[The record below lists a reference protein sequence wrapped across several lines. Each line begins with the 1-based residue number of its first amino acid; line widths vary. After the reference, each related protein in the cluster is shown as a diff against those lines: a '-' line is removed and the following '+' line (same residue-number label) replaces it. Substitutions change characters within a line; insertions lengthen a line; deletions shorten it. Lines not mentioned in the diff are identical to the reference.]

1 MRWFEYVEGA
11 PGDTVKLATNATT
24 RRALWR
30 WRDLWWAATTGT
42 GSRPALWPACST
54 TTTAA
59 TAKPAKV
66 EDHDG
71 MIVLRP
77 TAKSKQR
84 FSKSRASS
92 TSSTHAGNFAFAKP
106 LAMKLK
112 KKTALLRLA
121 PSQALLL
128 LPPSQAQL
136 LAPPDRR
143 RHFTTRMTATSSC
156 SYWYQNRLSSSSYL
170 SWRRSMYELFKK
182 PFSSSPSLPS
192 SF

>member
-1 MRWFEYVEGA
+1 MWNPTYKHPPQQRTSKVPNRRGICCFRIKDLSGSAWQVRWFEYVEGA

-77 TAKSKQR
+77 DSKVE
-84 FSKSRASS
+84 A
-92 TSSTHAGNFAFAKP
+92 AI
-106 LAMKLK
+106 LK
-112 KKTALLRLA
+112 KPCKQHLLD
-121 PSQALLL
+121 S
-128 LPPSQAQL
+128 
-136 LAPPDRR
+136 RR
-143 RHFTTRMTATSSC
+143 KLCLCKATCYEVEEEEDCLTATC
-156 SYWYQNRLSSSSYL
+156 SIAGSPSAAS
-170 SWRRSMYELFKK
+170 
-182 PFSSSPSLPS
+182 FSSSAPS
-192 SF
+192 SSG

>member
-112 KKTALLRLA
+112 KKKTALLRLA

-156 SYWYQNRLSSSSYL
+156 SYWYQNRFNSSSSYL
-170 SWRRSMYELFKK
+170 S
-182 PFSSSPSLPS
+182 
-192 SF
+192 